1 MSCDNTKRPTR
12 EARHNKLYNNKRRI
26 NSKFH
31 NVFLFKQEE
40 KNGINKKR
48 KLLCV
53 VGGGCWDSGDKVL
66 NNLGF
71 SGMLGYV

>member
-1 MSCDNTKRPTR
+1 MSCDNTKSPTR

-26 NSKFH
+26 NNKFH

-40 KNGINKKR
+40 KNGRTKKR

-53 VGGGCWDSGDKVL
+53 VGGGVGIVTTR
-66 NNLGF
+66 F
-71 SGMLGYV
+71 

>member
-26 NSKFH
+26 NSKFTM
-31 NVFLFKQEE
+31 FSCL
-40 KNGINKKR
+40 NKKR
-48 KLLCV
+48 RMAEIKRGNCCV
-53 VGGGCWDSGDKVL
+53 VGGGCWDSDDKIL